1 VSVSTPDDT
10 AAAPTRPPDA
20 RTPGA
25 PPIRRLQIRFSGSG
39 GEYFRIWIVN
49 LLLTIVTLSLYYP
62 WAKVRKLR
70 YFYGNTVVDGQ
81 PLSFHGSPLKVL
93 RGYLLVGAMLAAYG
107 IAGRTSPAAGLF
119 AFAVLAAL
127 WPALMKS
134 TLQFRLANTSWRG
147 LRMRFVGSL
156 GGAYRAVLPVYV
168 PAILFFGAAT
178 LAPMGRRTA
187 GAPEAVSGISML
199 VLVAVLPWVL
209 WKVRKYQHDHYVYGP
224 LQTELRARPGAFY
237 ALAFKTM
244 GVALLGGIVAGL
256 IGFAIGGALY
266 ATLGSIGRVA
276 GVLVGLLAGFIGI
289 VAINLAVRPYFASR
303 LQNLVWS
310 RTGNSAMHFTSAL
323 RFRALF
329 GLTLKNLFL
338 VVITLGL
345 YWPFAAVAM
354 ARLKL
359 EAMGVTTRVDPEA
372 LAAKARATEG
382 DATGD
387 AAGDL
392 FGFDIGF

>member
-1 VSVSTPDDT
+1 MSVSTTDDT
-10 AAAPTRPPDA
+10 AAASARPPA
-20 RTPGA
+20 AGA
-25 PPIRRLQIRFSGSG
+25 PGGPPPRRLEIRFTGSG

-62 WAKVRKLR
+62 WAKVRRLR

-81 PLSFHGSPLKVL
+81 PLAFHGDPLKVL
-93 RGYLLVGAMLAAYG
+93 RGYLLVGALLAVYG
-107 IAGRTSPAAGLF
+107 VAGRRSPGAGLF
-119 AFAVLAAL
+119 AFAIVAAL
-127 WPALMKS
+127 WPALIKS

-156 GGAYRAVLPVYV
+156 GGAYRAVLPAYV
-168 PAILFFGAAT
+168 PALLFFGAAT
-178 LAPMGRRTA
+178 LAPVGRGGPGVA
-187 GAPEAVSGISML
+187 NAVSGLAML
-199 VLVAVLPWVL
+199 ALLAVMPWVL

-224 LQTELRARPGAFY
+224 LQTELRVRPGAFY

-244 GVALLGGIVAGL
+244 GIALLGGIVASLVGM
-256 IGFAIGGALY
+256 AIGGAVY
-266 ATLGSIGRVA
+266 AGLGNTGRVA
-276 GVLVGLLAGFIGI
+276 GVLVALVVGFIGI

-310 RTGNSAMHFTSAL
+310 RTGNSSMHFTSAL

-329 GLTLKNLFL
+329 GLTLKNLLL
-338 VVITLGL
+338 VVVTLGV
-345 YWPFAAVAM
+345 YWPFAVVAT

-359 EAMGVTTRVDPEA
+359 EAMGVVTRVDPET
-372 LAAKARATEG
+372 LASRARAAEG
-382 DATGD
+382 DAAGD

>member
-1 VSVSTPDDT
+1 V
-10 AAAPTRPPDA
+10 
-20 RTPGA
+20 
-25 PPIRRLQIRFSGSG
+25 RRLQIRFAGSG

-81 PLSFHGSPLKVL
+81 PLAFHGNPLKVL
-93 RGYLLVGAMLAAYG
+93 RGYLLVGALLVAYG
-107 IAGRTSPAAGLF
+107 IAGRRSPGAGLF
-119 AFAVLAAL
+119 AFAMVAAL

-147 LRMRFVGSL
+147 LRMRFAGSL
-156 GGAYRAVLPVYV
+156 CGAYGAVWPAYV
-168 PAILFFGAAT
+168 PALLFVGAAAF
-178 LAPMGRRTA
+178 APIGRRAPGA
-187 GAPEAVSGISML
+187 GEAVSGTAML
-199 VLVAVLPWVL
+199 ALLALLPWVL
-209 WKVRKYQHDHYVYGP
+209 WKLRKYQHDHYVYGP

-237 ALAFKTM
+237 VLAFKTI
-244 GVALLGGIVAGL
+244 GVALLGGVVVAA
-256 IGFAIGGALY
+256 IGFAIGGSLY
-266 ATLGSIGRVA
+266 ASLGNFGKAA
-276 GVLVGLLAGFIGI
+276 GVVVGLLIGFVGI
-289 VAINLAVRPYFASR
+289 VAINLAVRPFFASR

-310 RTGNSAMHFTSAL
+310 RTGNSSMHFTSAL
-323 RFRALF
+323 RFRPLF
-329 GLTLKNLFL
+329 GLTLMNLFL
-338 VVITLGL
+338 VVVTLGL

-359 EAMGVTTRVDPEA
+359 DAMGVVTRVDPEA
-372 LAAKARATEG
+372 LAAHARAAEG
-382 DATGD
+382 DAAGD

>member
-1 VSVSTPDDT
+1 MSVSTTGDT
-10 AAAPTRPPDA
+10 AAASARPPA
-20 RTPGA
+20 AGA
-25 PPIRRLQIRFSGSG
+25 PAGPPLRRLQIRFSGSG
-39 GEYFRIWIVN
+39 AEYFRIWIVN

-81 PLSFHGSPLKVL
+81 PLAFHGHPLKVL
-93 RGYLLVGAMLAAYG
+93 RGYLLVGALLAAYG
-107 IAGRTSPAAGLF
+107 IAGRRSPGAGFF
-119 AFAVLAAL
+119 AFLIVAAL
-127 WPALMKS
+127 WPGLMKS

-156 GGAYRAVLPVYV
+156 GGAYRAVLPAYV
-168 PAILFFGAAT
+168 PAVLFFGAAA
-178 LAPMGRRTA
+178 LAPPGRRA
-187 GAPEAVSGISML
+187 PGAAEAMSGVAML
-199 VLVAVLPWVL
+199 ALVAVMPWVL

-224 LQTELRARPGAFY
+224 LQTELRARARAFY
-237 ALAFKTM
+237 ALAFKTI
-244 GVALLGGIVAGL
+244 GVALLGGIAASL
-256 IGFAIGGALY
+256 IGVAIGGAVY
-266 ATLGSIGRVA
+266 ARLGGMGRVA
-276 GVLVGLLAGFIGI
+276 GVLAGLLVGFLGI

-310 RTGNSAMHFTSAL
+310 RTGNSFMHFTSAL
-323 RFRALF
+323 TFRALF
-329 GLTLKNLFL
+329 GLTLKNLVL
-338 VVITLGL
+338 VVLTLGL

-359 EAMGVTTRVDPEA
+359 DAMGVVTRVDPEA
-372 LAAKARATEG
+372 LASRARATEG
-382 DATGD
+382 DAAGD